1 MSAPMYEFVKY
12 DVMLSQLFVLIVI
25 LFCLSV
31 MRERERERDL
41 VSSDCDSAPCA
52 FSYFPIYK
60 VNCNGVSYRYRE
72 GIEWSRQTYLN
83 IL

>member
-1 MSAPMYEFVKY
+1 MYEFVKY

-25 LFCLSV
+25 LFAFPCD
-31 MRERERERDL
+31 RERERDL
-41 VSSDCDSAPCA
+41 VASDCDSAPCA

-60 VNCNGVSYRYRE
+60 VNCSRVSERHQKE
-72 GIEWSRQTYLN
+72 IEWTRQTYLN

>member
-1 MSAPMYEFVKY
+1 MYEFVKY

-25 LFCLSV
+25 LFAFPCD
-31 MRERERERDL
+31 RERERDL
-41 VSSDCDSAPCA
+41 VASDCDSAPCA

-60 VNCNGVSYRYRE
+60 VNCSRLSYQHQE
-72 GIEWSRQTYLN
+72 AMESRGGTYLN

>member
-1 MSAPMYEFVKY
+1 MYEFVKY

-25 LFCLSV
+25 LFAFPCD
-31 MRERERERDL
+31 RERERDL
-41 VSSDCDSAPCA
+41 VASDCDSAPCA

-60 VNCNGVSYRYRE
+60 VNCSRVSHRYRE
-72 GIEWSRQTYLN
+72 GIESRGGTYLN